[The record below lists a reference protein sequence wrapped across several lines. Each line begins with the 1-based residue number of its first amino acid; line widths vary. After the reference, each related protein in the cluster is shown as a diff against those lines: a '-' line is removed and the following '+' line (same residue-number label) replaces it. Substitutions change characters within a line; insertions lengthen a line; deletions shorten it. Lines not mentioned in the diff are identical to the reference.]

1 MTAPLDELYR
11 TLDREHEESSDLD
24 RTGDVIGVDRQDET
38 GPIRPGPRSVW
49 SFRQIERT
57 GLQVALVLIL
67 FSSIGLAFRSS
78 GPQYVAR
85 TEFVY
90 TLDESVP
97 DSFLREDRR
106 LLTQIATL
114 QSDAVVVPVADSF
127 AVPVD
132 DLRNAMI
139 VETVDLS
146 EVVRLHLRDAD
157 PDRARALSE
166 AVMAQYVLVI
176 SQPPPSEESD
186 AIERRRSEIIDSLAE
201 ADSALI
207 ALERNRSSKP
217 ALATAQESVERQV
230 AYRNDQI
237 NRLQALID
245 DSLVR
250 PISSLRR
257 ANLNDELARAQEALD
272 ALEAELSVLRTT
284 MTEAEAKT
292 AAELALLRD
301 IDRLE
306 ADLET
311 IDEELAQRELG
322 PLIASPIQVLGE
334 PIVATSKITQWR
346 GPAIGLMAA
355 IPFAALLAYRSR
367 QRQLWLGA

>member
-1 MTAPLDELYR
+1 M
-11 TLDREHEESSDLD
+11 
-24 RTGDVIGVDRQDET
+24 
-38 GPIRPGPRSVW
+38 
-49 SFRQIERT
+49 
-57 GLQVALVLIL
+57 
-67 FSSIGLAFRSS
+67 
-78 GPQYVAR
+78 AR

-114 QSDAVVVPVADSF
+114 ESDAVLVPVAESF
-127 AVPVD
+127 GVPVD
-132 DLRNAMI
+132 DLRRAMT

-146 EVVRLHLRDAD
+146 EVLRLHLRDAD

-166 AVMAQYVLVI
+166 AVMAQYVVVI
-176 SQPPPSEESD
+176 SEPPPSEESD
-186 AIERRRSEIIDSLAE
+186 ALESRRFEITDSLAE

-207 ALERNRSSKP
+207 ALERSRLSKP
-217 ALATAQESVERQV
+217 ALATAEESVERQI

-237 NRLQALID
+237 NRLQALLD

-257 ANLNDELARAQEALD
+257 ARLDDELARAQEALD

-284 MTEAEAKT
+284 MTEAEAET

-301 IDRLE
+301 IERLE

-311 IDEELAQRELG
+311 IGSELAQRELG
-322 PLIASPIQVLGE
+322 PLIGSPIRVLGE
-334 PIVATSKITQWR
+334 PIVATSKVTQWR
-346 GPAIGLMAA
+346 GPAIGLMVA
-355 IPFAALLAYRSR
+355 IPFAAVLAYRSR
-367 QRQLWLGA
+367 QRQLWFGR